1 MSYTALPMGDLW
13 RRLAAYDAFAA
24 CSLVQDT
31 ARRLGDAAFCA
42 AFAQAVEQAQTDGL
56 LPPSARGILLEFGEG
71 CGRTDLAGQ
80 QAHIA
85 YYRSLLAA
93 QAADARRNWQ
103 DKGRVYRVLGIT
115 GGAALMLL
123 LM

>member
-1 MSYTALPMGDLW
+1 MKDLW

-24 CSLVQDT
+24 CPLAQDT
-31 ARRLGDAAFCA
+31 ARRLSHTAFSA
-42 AFAQAVEQAQTDGL
+42 AFAAAVEQAQADGL
-56 LPPSARGILLEFGEG
+56 LPPPACRILLEFGEG

-80 QAHIA
+80 QAHIV
-85 YYRSLLAA
+85 YYRTLLSA
-93 QAADARRNWQ
+93 QAVDARRRWQ
-103 DKGRVYRVLGIT
+103 EKGRVYRVLGVT